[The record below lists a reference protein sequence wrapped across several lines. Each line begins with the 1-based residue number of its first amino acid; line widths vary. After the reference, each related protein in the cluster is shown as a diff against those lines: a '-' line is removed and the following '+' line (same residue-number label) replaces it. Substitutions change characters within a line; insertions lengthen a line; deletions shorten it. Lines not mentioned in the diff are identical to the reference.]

1 MNFDPSQSSD
11 SQSSAFGDQ
20 PSPSILDFFDSH
32 NVTQVESGNLRN
44 DSPEVTTSG
53 TNVDTGQNRRKLES
67 LDNNNLCKELI
78 RQERIADT
86 DDDDDNPG
94 VHLDNGSADVVNC
107 EIHIDRTVDGDICDK
122 NENAQ
127 SSELIS
133 EKNVLSLSGRD
144 LHPSLGFD
152 YRPGLRT
159 SISDTSSTG
168 IDYSQTDDIKDV
180 FEGNNDIEIVEIQGQ
195 PRPTRT
201 DEVDHV
207 DATSKSKAPL
217 SMVTSENNNTNK
229 TESNQII
236 TPSPENVIR
245 EVSEAKMVDDTEIDN
260 LNIAD
265 NQSSLEERHGDNR
278 IHKALEDD
286 IETSSRPGGSQ
297 TVDIVE
303 DSETGDAVTDDGSSS
318 VSSVRMLG
326 FGVGL
331 SLGVLVL
338 AIGMRHIG
346 VLK

>member
-20 PSPSILDFFDSH
+20 PSPSILDYFDSH

-67 LDNNNLCKELI
+67 SDNNNLCKELM

-86 DDDDDNPG
+86 DDDDNTG
-94 VHLDNGSADVVNC
+94 VHHDNGSADVVNC

-133 EKNVLSLSGRD
+133 EKNILSLSGRD

-180 FEGNNDIEIVEIQGQ
+180 FEGNNEIVEIQGQ
-195 PRPTRT
+195 PKLTRT
-201 DEVDHV
+201 DGVDHV
-207 DATSKSKAPL
+207 DATSKSMASL
-217 SMVTSENNNTNK
+217 SRVTSENDNINK

-236 TPSPENVIR
+236 TPSSKKDNR
-245 EVSEAKMVDDTEIDN
+245 EISEAKMVDDSKVGN
-260 LNIAD
+260 LTITD
-265 NQSSLEERHGDNR
+265 NQSSLERHGDINR
-278 IHKALEDD
+278 VHEALPDD
-286 IETSSRPGGSQ
+286 IETNKQPGGTQ
-297 TVDIVE
+297 MVDIVE
-303 DSETGDAVTDDGSSS
+303 DSETGDTVTDDGSSS

>member
-32 NVTQVESGNLRN
+32 NVTQVESGILRN

-86 DDDDDNPG
+86 DDDDNPG
-94 VHLDNGSADVVNC
+94 VHHDDVVNC
-107 EIHIDRTVDGDICDK
+107 EIHINRTVDGDICDK

-159 SISDTSSTG
+159 SLSDTSSAG

-180 FEGNNDIEIVEIQGQ
+180 FEGNNDIEIVDIQGQ
-195 PRPTRT
+195 PKPTRT

-217 SMVTSENNNTNK
+217 SMVISENNNTNK

-236 TPSPENVIR
+236 TPSSEKVIR
-245 EVSEAKMVDDTEIDN
+245 EVSEAKMVDDSEIDN
-260 LNIAD
+260 LTMTD
-265 NQSSLEERHGDNR
+265 NQNSLEERHGDNR
-278 IHKALEDD
+278 IHKALQDD
-286 IETSSRPGGSQ
+286 IETSIQPGGSQ

-303 DSETGDAVTDDGSSS
+303 DSETGDTVTEDGSSS

>member
-67 LDNNNLCKELI
+67 LDKNHLCKELM

-86 DDDDDNPG
+86 DDDNPG
-94 VHLDNGSADVVNC
+94 VHHDNGSADVVNC
-107 EIHIDRTVDGDICDK
+107 EIHIDRTVDRDGDICDK

-127 SSELIS
+127 NSELIS

-180 FEGNNDIEIVEIQGQ
+180 FDVEIVETQGQ
-195 PRPTRT
+195 PKPTRT

-207 DATSKSKAPL
+207 DATSKSKASI
-217 SMVTSENNNTNK
+217 SMVISENNNTNK

-236 TPSPENVIR
+236 TSSSEKVIR
-245 EVSEAKMVDDTEIDN
+245 EVSEAKMVDDSEIDN
-260 LNIAD
+260 LTMTD
-265 NQSSLEERHGDNR
+265 NQSSLEERPGDNR
-278 IHKALEDD
+278 IHEALQDD
-286 IETSSRPGGSQ
+286 IETSSQLGGSQ
-297 TVDIVE
+297 MVDIVG
-303 DSETGDAVTDDGSSS
+303 DSETGDTVTNDGSSS

>member
-53 TNVDTGQNRRKLES
+53 TNVDTGQNRRKLEN
-67 LDNNNLCKELI
+67 LDKNHLCKELT

-86 DDDDDNPG
+86 DDDDNPG
-94 VHLDNGSADVVNC
+94 VHHDNGSFDVVNC
-107 EIHIDRTVDGDICDK
+107 EIHIDRTVDGDSCDK

-127 SSELIS
+127 NSELIS

-159 SISDTSSTG
+159 SISDTSSAG

-180 FEGNNDIEIVEIQGQ
+180 FDVEIVETQGQ
-195 PRPTRT
+195 PKLTGT

-207 DATSKSKAPL
+207 DATSTSKAPL

-229 TESNQII
+229 TKSNQII
-236 TPSPENVIR
+236 TRSPENVIR
-245 EVSEAKMVDDTEIDN
+245 EVSEAKMVDDSEIDN
-260 LNIAD
+260 LTMTD
-265 NQSSLEERHGDNR
+265 NQNSLEERHGDNR
-278 IHKALEDD
+278 IHKALQDD
-286 IETSSRPGGSQ
+286 IETSIQPGGSQ
-297 TVDIVE
+297 MVDIVE
-303 DSETGDAVTDDGSSS
+303 DSETGDTVTQDGSSS
-318 VSSVRMLG
+318 VNSVRMLG

>member
-32 NVTQVESGNLRN
+32 NVTQVESGILRN

-53 TNVDTGQNRRKLES
+53 TNVDTGQNRRKLEN
-67 LDNNNLCKELI
+67 LDKNHLCKELI
-78 RQERIADT
+78 RQEKIADT
-86 DDDDDNPG
+86 DDDDNPG
-94 VHLDNGSADVVNC
+94 VHHDDVVNC
-107 EIHIDRTVDGDICDK
+107 EIHIDRTVDGDSCDK

-127 SSELIS
+127 NSELIS

-159 SISDTSSTG
+159 SLSDTSSAG

-180 FEGNNDIEIVEIQGQ
+180 FEGNNDEIVEIQGQ
-195 PRPTRT
+195 PKPTRT

-207 DATSKSKAPL
+207 DATSRSKASI
-217 SMVTSENNNTNK
+217 SMVISENNNTNK
-229 TESNQII
+229 TKSNQII
-236 TPSPENVIR
+236 TRSPENVIR

-260 LNIAD
+260 LTMND

-278 IHKALEDD
+278 IHEALQGD
-286 IETSSRPGGSQ
+286 IETSSQPGGSQ
-297 TVDIVE
+297 MVDIVE
-303 DSETGDAVTDDGSSS
+303 DSETGDTVTEDGSSS
-318 VSSVRMLG
+318 VSSVKMLG